1 MADSTT
7 WVVGILRGRKGVTV
21 SAVSSHTL
29 SEHSVASSLS
39 AESADACA
47 GGGARRSAGER
58 PVDRRGLFAG
68 IANRLVGAA
77 VGATAAKAAVASPP
91 AVSAL
96 GDADPSAL
104 ITKLVRRAT
113 FGPHR
118 AELALARSM
127 GYEAYLESQLNP
139 DLIDDSDC
147 DARISGLSTLTRIY
161 AEIYQNPMS
170 QVVNEL
176 TEAAIVRA
184 IYSKRQ
190 LFERVVEFWTDH
202 FNIDVNKENCAWLKV
217 VDDRDV
223 IRANALGRFSDLLA
237 ASAFSP
243 AMLVYLDNHISVAG
257 NPNLNYARELMEL
270 HSLGVDGGYTEEDV
284 IDVARCFTG
293 WQVYP
298 NSFGFP
304 LAGIFRYNGS
314 QHDNGEKRVLG
325 HVIAPGGGIQD
336 GLTVLQILSDHPS
349 TARFISRK
357 LCKRFLGYAPS
368 ESLVQTVTNV
378 FVNTGGNI
386 GQMLRTILA
395 PQHIA
400 EASPKFKRP
409 FHAFVSA
416 VRATG
421 SQVNSTSS
429 FRTQLRTAGH
439 LTFNW
444 TSPDGYPDSLD
455 FWGGLVLPRWNF
467 GAQMM
472 NSSLSGIVPAT
483 AAFFS
488 GASTPAELIARIDD
502 DMFGGELETADR
514 EAILGYL
521 TIDPASA
528 SRRAESLGLAIGS
541 PSFQW
546 Y

>member
-1 MADSTT
+1 M
-7 WVVGILRGRKGVTV
+7 
-21 SAVSSHTL
+21 SAVSSHTSL
-29 SEHSVASSLS
+29 EQSGPSVLHSEATQGRGVDDGLQASS
-39 AESADACA
+39 
-47 GGGARRSAGER
+47 GRRFG
-58 PVDRRGLFAG
+58 RRGLFAG
-68 IANRLVGAA
+68 LAGAF
-77 VGATAAKAAVASPP
+77 AAAARASAASPP
-91 AVSAL
+91 VVSAL
-96 GDADPSAL
+96 GDADPSSL
-104 ITKLVRRAT
+104 ITRLVRKST
-113 FGPHR
+113 FGVNR
-118 AELALARSM
+118 SELATAMSM
-127 GYEAYLESQLNP
+127 GYEGYLEYQLNP
-139 DLIDDSDC
+139 DLIDDSEC
-147 DARISGLSTLTRIY
+147 DAMLAPLTTLTKIY

-176 TEAAIVRA
+176 TEAAIRRA
-184 IYSKRQ
+184 IFSKRQ
-190 LFERVVEFWTDH
+190 LFERLVEFWSDH

-217 VDDRDV
+217 ADDREV
-223 IRANALGRFSDLLA
+223 IRPNAMGRFEDLLA

-270 HSLGVDGGYTEEDV
+270 HSLGVNGGQTEADV

-325 HVIAPGGGIQD
+325 HTIAPGGGIQD

-349 TARFISRK
+349 TSRFISLKMCR
-357 LCKRFLGYAPS
+357 RFLGYTPS
-368 ESLVQTVTNV
+368 ESLVRTVTDV
-378 FVNTGGNI
+378 FVSTGGDI
-386 GQMLRTILA
+386 AQMLRTILA
-395 PQHIA
+395 AQHV
-400 EASPKFKRP
+400 EESTPKFKRP
-409 FHAFVSA
+409 FHHFVSA

-429 FRTQLRTAGH
+429 FRTQLRAAGH
-439 LTFNW
+439 LTYNW

-472 NSSLSGIVPAT
+472 NSSLSGIAPNA
-483 AAFFS
+483 AAFFA
-488 GASTPAELIARIDD
+488 GASTPSEYIARIDS
-502 DMFGGELETADR
+502 DMFGGEMEPSDR

-521 TIDPASA
+521 TTNAAS
-528 SRRAESLGLAIGS
+528 STVRAEALGLAVGC